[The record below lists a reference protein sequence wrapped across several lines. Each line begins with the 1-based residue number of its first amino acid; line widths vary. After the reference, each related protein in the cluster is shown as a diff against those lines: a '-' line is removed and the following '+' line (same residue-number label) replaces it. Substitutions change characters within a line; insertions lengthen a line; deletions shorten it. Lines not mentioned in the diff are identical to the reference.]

1 MIFYVY
7 SSTFHGISR
16 NAEEYQME
24 YRHRYCARGIPKWN
38 QLECNRNYRHDLY
51 STVWVYSALVSK
63 WYSMVFSRIVRTGI
77 PETSWN
83 NIFRY
88 DIPII
93 SHDCL
98 KVSSDG
104 ACNMS
109 VITSWL
115 CMPATVQLRLP
126 SASVLQHFLS
136 LPVHR
141 RADPFAS

>member
-1 MIFYVY
+1 MY

-98 KVSSDG
+98 QVSSDG
-104 ACNMS
+104 ACNIQYVSDYLM
-109 VITSWL
+109 ITYASYRPTASTL
-115 CMPATVQLRLP
+115 SERP
-126 SASVLQHFLS
+126 SA
-136 LPVHR
+136 LPK
-141 RADPFAS
+141 PPYPSQG